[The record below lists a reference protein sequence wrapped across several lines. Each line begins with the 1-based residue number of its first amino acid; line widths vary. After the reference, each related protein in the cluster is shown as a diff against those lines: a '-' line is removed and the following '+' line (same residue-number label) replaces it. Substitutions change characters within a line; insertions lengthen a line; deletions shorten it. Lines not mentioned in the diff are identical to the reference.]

1 MHPSRTL
8 AFKLRAI
15 SEAGFSHVN
24 FAFPDLEAYAIQEYI
39 GYQKLDTVGRGD
51 IEKVVQR
58 CERRQSFV
66 PSRRNENLGRPSVS
80 PISVPP
86 PIIVSE

>member
-51 IEKVVQR
+51 IEKLCSAARDVRALCQAGGMKILAVH
-58 CERRQSFV
+58 
-66 PSRRNENLGRPSVS
+66 P
-80 PISVPP
+80 
-86 PIIVSE
+86 